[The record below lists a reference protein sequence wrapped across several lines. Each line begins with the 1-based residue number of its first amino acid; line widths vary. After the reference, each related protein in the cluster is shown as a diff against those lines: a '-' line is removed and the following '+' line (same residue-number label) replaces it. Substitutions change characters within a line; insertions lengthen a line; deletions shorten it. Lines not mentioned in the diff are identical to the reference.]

1 MEFNLRAISL
11 AESVAVNARTGV
23 AEMMGREI
31 EFRAGIRYSVTLPSS
46 REDFGTLNEPER
58 TLTALSQ
65 WARVFRYP
73 DAAGDVIHVLAP
85 ADDDDGNLI
94 FYRVDLRQPR
104 QSRRGLRPDA
114 EFIGSYILS
123 DLECAAWL
131 IELASAWDANPNEA
145 QRRSILARPPIHP
158 LRPIRLAWVG
168 PELVAGLAPASRL
181 TAIGKVYGADI
192 VHVAPR
198 GHRNV
203 VAQIRLALPLHLA
216 IVCSHFAP
224 YITLDSIPAE
234 VPRNYVHF
242 CDSRE
247 WDGLEGQITTWLEL
261 CSDEILNN
269 RAVEAEDEHRVMLA
283 LMLRA
288 MLSHAK
294 IGPFKHCQKQTV
306 LKCIRS
312 RRMNVPVAE
321 QILDKNAEAFQDT
334 RVSDAFFLWKPH
346 DDGTR
351 YFLNPRRVDE
361 IRVLALE
368 QVR

>member
-11 AESVAVNARTGV
+11 AESVAADARTDV

-46 REDFGTLNEPER
+46 REEFSTLNEPER
-58 TLTALSQ
+58 TLIALSQ

-73 DAAGDVIHVLAP
+73 DGAGDIIHVLAP
-85 ADDDDGNLI
+85 ADDDAGNLI

-104 QSRRGLRPDA
+104 QSRRGPRPDV
-114 EFIGSYILS
+114 EMIGSYILS

-131 IELASAWDANPNEA
+131 IELASAWDNSPDEA
-145 QRRSILARPPIHP
+145 QRRSILARPPIRP
-158 LRPIRLAWVG
+158 LRPIRLVWIG
-168 PELVAGLAPASRL
+168 PELVAGLAPAQRL
-181 TAIGKVYGADI
+181 TAIGKVYGAEI
-192 VHVAPR
+192 VHIPPR
-198 GHRNV
+198 GYRNV
-203 VAQIRLALPLHLA
+203 VAQIRLALPLQLGV
-216 IVCSHFAP
+216 VCRHFAP
-224 YITLDSIPAE
+224 YITIDAIPAE
-234 VPRNYVHF
+234 IPRDYVHF

-261 CSDEILNN
+261 CSDEILNS
-269 RAVEAEDEHRVMLA
+269 RAVEAEDEQRVMLA

-321 QILDKNAEAFQDT
+321 RILDENTEPFEDT
-334 RVSDAFFLWKPH
+334 RVSDALFLWKPH

-361 IRVLALE
+361 IKVLALE
-368 QVR
+368 PVR